1 MKITRDNYEEFLVDY
16 WDNTLPEH
24 TRVALESFLND
35 NPDIRTEMD
44 GADQMVLPSRDIAF
58 EAKKNLFSIPTSE
71 PILSDTEALLVA
83 ELEGDLDSEQKA
95 SLAELKRQ
103 NPALIEQAKLF
114 ALTKIRPDFSIRYPD
129 KHKIKQNKISL
140 FWAVGAVAA
149 VLTLGL
155 MVRNVVVSSDAT
167 QQAQVMP
174 VIQESA
180 KVERN
185 IEVKP
190 GTLAHV
196 GIPVQAQK
204 SDSVASRKKTIK
216 SQQEKFFN
224 EEYQEAVYEE
234 DAPVTASIMDYRECV
249 QIERVDIPAPVDI
262 TVKEEKPQL
271 SEDLV
276 NENKIF
282 EKNLSRS
289 LKE

>member
-1 MKITRDNYEEFLVDY
+1 LR
-16 WDNTLPEH
+16 
-24 TRVALESFLND
+24 
-35 NPDIRTEMD
+35 
-44 GADQMVLPSRDIAF
+44 Q
-58 EAKKNLFSIPTSE
+58 KKNLFSIPTNE

-83 ELEGDLDSEQKA
+83 ELEGDLDSAQKA

-114 ALTKIRPDFSIRYPD
+114 ALTKIRPDFHVRYPD

-140 FWAVGAVAA
+140 FWTVGAVAA

-155 MVRNVVVSSDAT
+155 LVRSAVVSSDST
-167 QQAQVMP
+167 QQAQVTP

-180 KVERN
+180 KTERN

-196 GIPVQAQK
+196 GIPVQDQK
-204 SDSVASRKKTIK
+204 SDSVATRKKSIK
-216 SQQEKFFN
+216 AKQEKFFT

-249 QIERVDIPAPVDI
+249 QIARVEIPAPVDI
-262 TVKEEKPQL
+262 TAKVEKPQL
-271 SEDLV
+271 SEHLV
-276 NENKIF
+276 NDNKMF
-282 EKNLSRS
+282 LKNLSKN
-289 LKE
+289 LKK